1 MNADEESISSNANIL
16 VCNSQRR
23 SFELHKKEIMK
34 KITVNDNIID
44 WEEDMTITRI
54 LKIMNYT
61 FRMLVV
67 KVNGKLVKKVD
78 YASTIVPPDADVKV
92 IHLISG
98 G

>member
-1 MNADEESISSNANIL
+1 
-16 VCNSQRR
+16 
-23 SFELHKKEIMK
+23 MK

-44 WEEDMTITRI
+44 WEENMNINFI
-54 LKIMNYT
+54 LKRMNYT

-67 KVNGKLVKKVD
+67 KVDGQLVKKNE
-78 YASTIVPPDADVKV
+78 YESTIVQPDADVKV

>member
-1 MNADEESISSNANIL
+1 
-16 VCNSQRR
+16 
-23 SFELHKKEIMK
+23 MK
-34 KITVNDNIID
+34 KITVNDNKID
-44 WEEDMTITRI
+44 WEENMTIIRI

-67 KVNGKLVKKVD
+67 KVDGKLVKKDD
-78 YASTIVPPDADVKV
+78 YNSTIVYPDSDVKV

>member
-1 MNADEESISSNANIL
+1 
-16 VCNSQRR
+16 
-23 SFELHKKEIMK
+23 MK
-34 KITVNDNIID
+34 KITVNDNIIN
-44 WEEDMTITRI
+44 WEENMTITRI

-67 KVNGKLVKKVD
+67 KVDGKLVKKND
-78 YASTIVPPDADVKV
+78 YNSTIVYPDSDVKV

>member
-1 MNADEESISSNANIL
+1 
-16 VCNSQRR
+16 
-23 SFELHKKEIMK
+23 MK
-34 KITVNDNIID
+34 KITVNDNMID
-44 WEEDMTITRI
+44 WEVNMSITRI

-67 KVNGKLVKKVD
+67 KVDGKLVKKNE
-78 YASTIVPPDADVKV
+78 YESTIVSSGADVKV

>member
-1 MNADEESISSNANIL
+1 MNADN
-16 VCNSQRR
+16 
-23 SFELHKKEIMK
+23 KIMK

-44 WEEDMTITRI
+44 WEKNMTIIRI

-67 KVNGKLVKKVD
+67 KVNGELVNKANYDEFLIPV
-78 YASTIVPPDADVKV
+78 DADVKV

>member
-1 MNADEESISSNANIL
+1 
-16 VCNSQRR
+16 
-23 SFELHKKEIMK
+23 MK

-44 WEEDMTITRI
+44 WEENMTITRI

-67 KVNGKLVKKVD
+67 KVDGKLVKKNE
-78 YASTIVPPDADVKV
+78 YESTIVSADADVKV
-92 IHLISG
+92 IHLMSG